1 MKTTILNVKA
11 SNGLTVRCEKD
22 RFSFLPLERR
32 KDAITIQP
40 KKDKIPEGLTEENN

>member
-11 SNGLTVRCEKD
+11 TNVLTVRSEKD

-40 KKDKIPEGLTEENN
+40 KKDKIPEGLTEEKN